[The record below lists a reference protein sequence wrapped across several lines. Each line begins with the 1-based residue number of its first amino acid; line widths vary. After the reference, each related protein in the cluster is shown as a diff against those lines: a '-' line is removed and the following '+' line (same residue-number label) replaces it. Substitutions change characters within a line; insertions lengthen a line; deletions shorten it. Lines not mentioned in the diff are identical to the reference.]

1 MGLKGAYLY
10 LVLLQVTYLFRL
22 RYFACSSLVLRGV
35 VLMNKQITVI
45 KVLNLHFKKKR
56 TYVARI
62 SLIDHPSFHS
72 SNDLFV
78 LISQLN

>member
-35 VLMNKQITVI
+35 VLMNKRITVI

-62 SLIDHPSFHS
+62 PLIDPPSFHS